1 VYAAVQSALGAIA
14 VSIGAVFGGLIA
26 ASTPF
31 LFERLGFLDNWLSSQ
46 LFVVFFVTAIL
57 RFAVALWFLP
67 RANDP
72 IARRRPKVLQLIL
85 RVSRF
90 NAITGVSFDWLSVT
104 RKNSRSRSKEDADL
118 DDSIEMDNADAAENP
133 DDSRPK
139 K

>member
-1 VYAAVQSALGAIA
+1 
-14 VSIGAVFGGLIA
+14 
-26 ASTPF
+26 
-31 LFERLGFLDNWLSSQ
+31 
-46 LFVVFFVTAIL
+46 
-57 RFAVALWFLP
+57 
-67 RANDP
+67 
-72 IARRRPKVLQLIL
+72 LIL

>member
-1 VYAAVQSALGAIA
+1 
-14 VSIGAVFGGLIA
+14 
-26 ASTPF
+26 
-31 LFERLGFLDNWLSSQ
+31 DNWLSSQ

-90 NAITGVSFDWLSVT
+90 NAITGVSLDWLSVT
-104 RKNSRSRSKEDADL
+104 RKSKLPPAPDDQDIATTSDANHTDSSP
-118 DDSIEMDNADAAENP
+118 DDTRTDNNP
-133 DDSRPK
+133 DDRPTP
-139 K
+139 

>member
-1 VYAAVQSALGAIA
+1 M
-14 VSIGAVFGGLIA
+14 
-26 ASTPF
+26 
-31 LFERLGFLDNWLSSQ
+31 FERLGFLDNWLSSQ

-104 RKNSRSRSKEDADL
+104 RKNSRSSSKDATDSEESTETHN
-118 DDSIEMDNADAAENP
+118 DDAVQDTDE
-133 DDSRPK
+133 SRPK
-139 K
+139 Q